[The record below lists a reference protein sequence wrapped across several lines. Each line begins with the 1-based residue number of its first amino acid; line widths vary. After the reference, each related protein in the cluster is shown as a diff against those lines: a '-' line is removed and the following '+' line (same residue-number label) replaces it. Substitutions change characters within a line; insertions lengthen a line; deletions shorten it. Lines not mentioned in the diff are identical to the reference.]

1 MPAAAGSRTLT
12 SVMKALLIIEDD
24 RLLRESLVRATRDSS
39 PGWHVLSADSVGA
52 ARAVASKFR
61 LDAVFLDLGLPD
73 GDGLQLISELKLSNP
88 ACEVLIITV
97 FADEQRVLS
106 SLEAGASGYI
116 LKGDLPDHV
125 GRLISTIEAGGSPVS
140 PAIARRLIQRL
151 QPSTR
156 KAPAADGVDRLS
168 QREAEILL
176 LCSKGLRYAEIASAL
191 GLSIHTVN
199 AHLKNVYRK
208 LLVNS
213 RAEAVYEARRNGILH
228 E

>member
-1 MPAAAGSRTLT
+1 
-12 SVMKALLIIEDD
+12 MKALLIVEDD
-24 RLLRESLVRATRDSS
+24 RLLRESLVQATQASS
-39 PGWHVLSADSVGA
+39 PGWQVLSADSLGA
-52 ARAVASKFR
+52 ARAAAANRSF
-61 LDAVFLDLGLPD
+61 DAVFLDLGLPD
-73 GDGLQLISELKLSNP
+73 GDGLQLIGELKAASP
-88 ACEVLIITV
+88 ACDVLVITV

-116 LKGDLPDHV
+116 LKADLPDHV

-151 QPSTR
+151 QPSPR
-156 KAPAADGVDRLS
+156 SGSAADAADRLS

-208 LLVNS
+208 LMVNS